1 MHADMMKSPAP
12 LTERDLDAQI
22 AWKQADSGD
31 TLSDWLAWQEPGAVM
46 TDEQIEAAHC
56 ATEVGAAQD
65 HSRLMREDRIVRGVM
80 VALGALGVM
89 ALILAVWHLNEIW
102 A

>member
-1 MHADMMKSPAP
+1 MK

-80 VALGALGVM
+80 VALGALGVL
-89 ALILAVWHLNEIW
+89 ALLLAIFRYFG
-102 A
+102 